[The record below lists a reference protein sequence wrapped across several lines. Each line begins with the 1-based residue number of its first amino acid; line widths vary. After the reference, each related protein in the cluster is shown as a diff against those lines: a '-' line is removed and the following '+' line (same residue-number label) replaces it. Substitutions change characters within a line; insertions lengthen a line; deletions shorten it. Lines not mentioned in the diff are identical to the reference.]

1 MLSKSDE
8 YWAEV
13 RQVPLSK
20 TESTMDVFMNRIEQ
34 IPGFKYIIFGAKAV
48 IENFVETTGPKK
60 PSKFDFGPINT
71 TISNNYVD
79 GLRLRLSGMTTA
91 QSQSALVRKRYAPM
105 VSKTT
110 VGKYV
115 ER

>member
-48 IENFVETTGPKK
+48 IENFVETTGPK
-60 PSKFDFGPINT
+60 S
-71 TISNNYVD
+71 
-79 GLRLRLSGMTTA
+79 R
-91 QSQSALVRKRYAPM
+91 
-105 VSKTT
+105 VSSTSVPLILPYRIT
-110 VGKYV
+110 M
-115 ER
+115 